1 LGIPPEEALGDVPL
15 PEVDAFR
22 NMKARAL
29 RLIDQLAAFDEP
41 RAGRILDE
49 ATEFLRRMSQAE
61 RSAPSPEARTAA
73 AKPVFDERI
82 RAEYRN
88 LFDSC
93 VIRPQYKSAV
103 QQDTDRMLRNQS
115 RYEEIQGETN
125 VPWYVVG
132 VVHNLEASFNFAG
145 HLHNGDDIR
154 FKTRNVPRG
163 RPPSWDPPKSSTDWR
178 RSAEDALAYDS
189 LADQKEWDLE
199 QLLYRLEGYNGWGP
213 RQVYRMNSPY
223 LWSFSVHYNR
233 GKYESD
239 GHWNPTLVSDQ
250 CGAGVL
256 IKALVDAGSISRP
269 ANWRDSRPLMQFLP

>member
-1 LGIPPEEALGDVPL
+1 
-15 PEVDAFR
+15 
-22 NMKARAL
+22 
-29 RLIDQLAAFDEP
+29 
-41 RAGRILDE
+41 
-49 ATEFLRRMSQAE
+49 
-61 RSAPSPEARTAA
+61 
-73 AKPVFDERI
+73 
-82 RAEYRN
+82 
-88 LFDSC
+88 
-93 VIRPQYKSAV
+93 
-103 QQDTDRMLRNQS
+103 
-115 RYEEIQGETN
+115 
-125 VPWYVVG
+125 
-132 VVHNLEASFNFAG
+132 LEASFNFAG